1 MARFL
6 TVRKPTLQQLRHL
19 AELLENA
26 PSAWQRRR
34 AEVLLLYAAGHE
46 ATSIA
51 HALQAHPNTIYADLH
66 AFEQHGLRS
75 VQAGRRRGAVARI
88 TAEQRS
94 KILRLAETAPTELG
108 LPWGRWSLAKLR
120 DSRRR
125 SKLVRAI
132 SREHLR
138 RILKKGACTY
148 AGSSASLSVRTRNGR
163 PF

>member
-19 AELLENA
+19 EELLENA
-26 PSAWQRRR
+26 PSAWQRRH

-75 VQAGRRRGAVARI
+75 VQPGRRRGAVARI

-94 KILRLAETAPTELG
+94 EMLRLAETAP
-108 LPWGRWSLAKLR
+108 
-120 DSRRR
+120 D
-125 SKLVRAI
+125 
-132 SREHLR
+132 
-138 RILKKGACTY
+138 
-148 AGSSASLSVRTRNGR
+148 RTRSALG
-163 PF
+163 PLVASADISQGGWKGPLFVA